1 MITPTLEPERASP
14 APQIKREFARGAA
27 IEPNSNNSGDAPN
40 GELAAVGYNL
50 SEGCLDVQAIF

>member
-1 MITPTLEPERASP
+1 V
-14 APQIKREFARGAA
+14 RGAA